1 MSTANQ
7 VANGATATSATTGI
21 VATGMTA
28 SQWVSGNV
36 IMITVGCTVSS
47 LLIGLVFHIINT
59 KMSSNLNTLQR
70 AKMISDWQ
78 SEGKTDE
85 EIKNILKLAGF

>member
-1 MSTANQ
+1 MSTVNQ
-7 VANGATATSATTGI
+7 VANGATATSATTGL
-21 VATGMTA
+21 VATGMTF

-36 IMITVGCTVSS
+36 IMITVGCTVAS

-59 KMSSNLNTLQR
+59 KMNSSRNALQR

-78 SEGKTDE
+78 DEGKTDE
-85 EIKNILKLAGF
+85 EIKNILKIAGL